1 MSKTSKMS
9 EFERNTI
16 LIGSGFFLAVSIVF
30 CLAEPYAQKVF
41 EDLLLPINWI
51 NGLGI
56 ILLLL
61 GLIFFAF
68 ERWMNTP
75 FFYGKCQSGGS
86 NANSFFVLVLGVFT
100 IDFTTVQFVIA
111 LIAVLVYMAIVGCL
125 VSKLRREKKGE

>member
-1 MSKTSKMS
+1 MSKMS
-9 EFERNTI
+9 EFERNTL

-30 CLAEPYAQKVF
+30 RLAEPYAQKVF
-41 EDLLLPINWI
+41 EDFLLPINWI
-51 NGLGI
+51 NGIGI

-75 FFYGKCQSGGS
+75 FFYGKSQSGGS
-86 NANSFFVLVLGVFT
+86 NANSFFLLVLGVFT

-111 LIAVLVYMAIVGCL
+111 LIAVLVYMAVVGCL